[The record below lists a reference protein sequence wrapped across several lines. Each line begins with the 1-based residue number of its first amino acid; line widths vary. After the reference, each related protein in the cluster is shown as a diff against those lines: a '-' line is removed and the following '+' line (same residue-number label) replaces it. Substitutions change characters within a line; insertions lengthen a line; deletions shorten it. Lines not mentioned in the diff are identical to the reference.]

1 MRVLVTGAA
10 GLIGSGICARL
21 AADGHEVTALVRP
34 GTKIVPASAQQ
45 HRELNVAKAITPE
58 DWLEP
63 LAGIDAIVNCAGVLQ
78 DSIRDST
85 HDVHVTGAI
94 AMFAAC
100 ERLGLRKVI
109 QISAIGADRQQVS
122 AFSESKMTGD
132 RALMDRDLDWVVLRP
147 SVVLGRQVYGASAL
161 MRGLAS
167 LPLLPLMPQTGA
179 LQSVQLEDV
188 AATVSFFLDPSAPS
202 RVELD
207 LVGPERQSL
216 EDVVGL
222 YRKWLGW
229 PPARTIALPDWTMT
243 PLYWLGD
250 LAGWLGW
257 RPPLRTTA
265 RRELARGVAGEAH
278 AWSDLTGIKP
288 ASLPAALAKYPSTVQ
303 ERWFARLYLPRVAV
317 LVALAMFW
325 VATGL
330 ITLTTGFAAS
340 VETMSRAGAGA
351 LAEVG
356 AIAGAL
362 ADICVGLAIVYRPTA
377 RRGLYAAMGLAA
389 VYLVTGTVLLPDL
402 WSDPLGPFVKV
413 VPIFVL
419 HWVALAILEE
429 R

>member
-10 GLIGSGICARL
+10 GLIGSGICARMS
-21 AADGHEVTALVRP
+21 ADGHEVTALVRP
-34 GTKIVPASAQQ
+34 GTPIVPASAKQ
-45 HRELNVAKAITPE
+45 HCELNVAKAITPE

-85 HDVHVTGAI
+85 HDVHVAGAI
-94 AMFAAC
+94 AMFDAC
-100 ERLGLRKVI
+100 ERLGIRRII

-132 RALMDRDLDWVVLRP
+132 QALMDRDLDWVVLRP
-147 SVVLGRQVYGASAL
+147 SVVLARQVYGASAL
-161 MRGLAS
+161 IRGLAS

-179 LQSVQLEDV
+179 LQSVQLDDV
-188 AATVSFFLDPSAPS
+188 AAAVSFFLSPSAPS

-216 EDVVGL
+216 EEVVGL

-229 PPARTIALPDWTMT
+229 PPARTVALPDWMMT

-265 RRELARGVAGEAH
+265 RRELARGVAGDPQ
-278 AWSDLTGIKP
+278 AWTDLTGINP
-288 ASLPAALAKYPSTVQ
+288 ISLAAALNNTPSTVQ

-317 LVALAMFW
+317 LAVLAIFW
-325 VATGL
+325 LATGV
-330 ITLTTGFAAS
+330 ITLTVGFEAAL
-340 VETMSRAGAGA
+340 ETMHRAGARS

-356 AIAGAL
+356 AIGGAI
-362 ADICVGLAIVYRPTA
+362 ADICIGIAISFRLTS
-377 RRGLYAAMGLAA
+377 RRGLWAGMGLATL
-389 VYLVTGTVLLPDL
+389 YLVAGTILLPEL

-413 VPIFVL
+413 IPIFVL

>member
-34 GTKIVPASAQQ
+34 GTKIVPVSAKS
-45 HRELNVAKAITPE
+45 HYELNVAKALSPE
-58 DWLEP
+58 DWLAP
-63 LAGIDAIVNCAGVLQ
+63 LTEIDAVVNCAGVLQ

-85 HDVHVTGAI
+85 HDVHVAGAI
-94 AMFAAC
+94 AMFDAC
-100 ERLGLRKVI
+100 ERLGIRKVI

-188 AATVSFFLDPSAPS
+188 AATVSFFLNPSAPS

-207 LVGPERQSL
+207 LVGPEQHSL
-216 EDVVGL
+216 EEVVGL

-229 PPARTIALPDWTMT
+229 PPAQTIALPDWTMT

-265 RRELARGVAGEAH
+265 RRELARGVAGDAQ

-288 ASLPAALAKYPSTVQ
+288 ASLSGALAKDPSTVQ

-317 LVALAMFW
+317 LVVLAMFW
-325 VATGL
+325 IATGFV
-330 ITLTTGFAAS
+330 TLTTGFSAA
-340 VETMSRAGAGA
+340 VETMHRAGAGA
-351 LAEVG
+351 LAEIG
-356 AIAGAL
+356 AISGAL
-362 ADICVGLAIVYRPTA
+362 ADIGVGLAIAYRPTA

-389 VYLVTGTVLLPDL
+389 FYLVAGTILLPDL

-419 HWVALAILEE
+419 HWIALAILEE